1 MALPV
6 ALSLKG
12 CNTGTSYFIAT
23 PQRQHRLPEASQAS
37 CNGRRSN
44 RAILPVVYVHTHN
57 TFGSKTS
64 TSHPVSSGDGLET
77 RLEERDKRPR
87 NRIPVGALHFF
98 YTMGNVQCGAPAYDD
113 DYEVP
118 LDPKFISKKQSSNSL
133 YFPGTKGITS
143 SKEKD
148 AFLTVHLEDQSMKCI
163 LEPKEVN
170 NALMEQAGELIRR
183 ERLEKLA
190 KEDDLPSLLNEDDDG
205 STSGDGSALGEASV
219 TPSEFT
225 FAATEV
231 TSGSAATRPSGN
243 FDKNKRGPK
252 SKFRRDNDQTPRP
265 PKMKGTEFK
274 LTEEL
279 DDEIKNALDSATKGK
294 TPSPLA
300 TARNR
305 LKAMERRN
313 HGARAGCSILAVPC
327 MFMEDFTQTSY
338 VHSAKKYMQALH
350 LQMKPQCP
358 QFYKNHTS
366 VLDLESPMMQAGSRE
381 IPISNGASPPRT
393 KRHGANTWLLDG
405 ASPYS
410 SHGDGIEFG
419 GGPPSSPIRL
429 MVTDSPFMDLAVTGS
444 LGLVNRPRS
453 RPLMSS
459 PPRKQLKSPAHYIVL
474 LNRRSGIPLAVCAL
488 KAASTGPPVVRIY
501 STKRRVFGQR
511 PAASTR
517 KLGLDWSES
526 LPLYTWAEIVTEG
539 KHPDAVKYSI
549 FMASG
554 SDGRFEDTPSYRATH
569 HASGSPVV
577 RMVGRTGT
585 ERDAPH
591 TGCAVI
597 SLSQNEDATGEHG
610 VFFHLSI
617 ARGIDP
623 ALIICFAAFLDEVVE
638 KAMRLRN

>member
-1 MALPV
+1 
-6 ALSLKG
+6 
-12 CNTGTSYFIAT
+12 
-23 PQRQHRLPEASQAS
+23 
-37 CNGRRSN
+37 
-44 RAILPVVYVHTHN
+44 
-57 TFGSKTS
+57 
-64 TSHPVSSGDGLET
+64 
-77 RLEERDKRPR
+77 
-87 NRIPVGALHFF
+87 
-98 YTMGNVQCGAPAYDD
+98 MGNVQCGAPAYDD
-113 DYEVP
+113 EYEVP
-118 LDPKFISKKQSSNSL
+118 LDPKNIFQKQQSSSSM
-133 YFPGTKGITS
+133 YFPRTKGITS
-143 SKEKD
+143 DNGKD
-148 AFLTVHLEDQSMKCI
+148 TFLAVHLEDQSLKCI

-183 ERLEKLA
+183 ERLEKIA
-190 KEDDLPSLLNEDDDG
+190 KEDDIPSLLNEDDNG
-205 STSGDGSALGEASV
+205 STSGNASALGEPSV
-219 TPSEFT
+219 APSEFT

-231 TSGSAATRPSGN
+231 TTGSVATRPAGN
-243 FDKNKRGPK
+243 SDKNNRGSK
-252 SKFRRDNDQTPRP
+252 SRRDDQTPRP
-265 PKMKGTEFK
+265 PKMKGKEFK
-274 LTEEL
+274 VME
-279 DDEIKNALDSATKGK
+279 DFNDEVKNALNSATKGK

-305 LKAMERRN
+305 LKAMERR
-313 HGARAGCSILAVPC
+313 GSRTGCGILAVPC

-338 VHSAKKYMQALH
+338 EHSAKNYMHALH
-350 LQMKPQCP
+350 LQMRPQCP
-358 QFYKNHTS
+358 QFYKNHMST
-366 VLDLESPMMQAGSRE
+366 LDLESPTVQAGSRE
-381 IPISNGASPPRT
+381 IPISNGASPPRS
-393 KRHGANTWLLDG
+393 KRHGADPG
-405 ASPYS
+405 AFGGTTTH
-410 SHGDGIEFG
+410 SHFGDEIDFG

-444 LGLVNRPRS
+444 LGLVSRPRS

-501 STKRRVFGQR
+501 TTKRRVFGQR

-569 HASGSPVV
+569 HASGSPVI
-577 RMVGRTGT
+577 RMVGRT
-585 ERDAPH
+585 ERDAAH

-597 SLSQNEDATGEHG
+597 SLSQDEDATDEHG

>member
-1 MALPV
+1 
-6 ALSLKG
+6 
-12 CNTGTSYFIAT
+12 
-23 PQRQHRLPEASQAS
+23 
-37 CNGRRSN
+37 
-44 RAILPVVYVHTHN
+44 
-57 TFGSKTS
+57 
-64 TSHPVSSGDGLET
+64 
-77 RLEERDKRPR
+77 
-87 NRIPVGALHFF
+87 
-98 YTMGNVQCGAPAYDD
+98 MGNIQCGAPAYDD
-113 DYEVP
+113 EYEVA
-118 LDPKFISKKQSSNSL
+118 LDPKSISKKQSSSSM
-133 YFPGTKGITS
+133 YFSRTNGITS
-143 SKEKD
+143 DKQKD
-148 AFLTVHLEDQSMKCI
+148 GFLTVHLEDQSLKCI

-170 NALMEQAGELIRR
+170 KALMEQARELIRR
-183 ERLEKLA
+183 ERLEEGA
-190 KEDDLPSLLNEDDDG
+190 KEDDIPSLLTEDDDG
-205 STSGDGSALGEASV
+205 STVGDGSALGEASA

-231 TSGSAATRPSGN
+231 TTGSAATRPSAN
-243 FDKNKRGPK
+243 VDKYNRRSK
-252 SKFRRDNDQTPRP
+252 SKSRRDDDQTPRP

-274 LTEEL
+274 LME
-279 DDEIKNALDSATKGK
+279 DFNDEVKDALNSATKGSS
-294 TPSPLA
+294 PSPLA

-305 LKAMERRN
+305 LKVKATERSNGSRT
-313 HGARAGCSILAVPC
+313 GCGILAVPC

-338 VHSAKKYMQALH
+338 AHSAQNYMLALH

-358 QFYKNHTS
+358 QFYKNHMS
-366 VLDLESPMMQAGSRE
+366 IMDLGSPIVQASSRE
-381 IPISNGASPPRT
+381 ISISNGASPPRS
-393 KRHGANTWLLDG
+393 KRHGSDTDALDG
-405 ASPYS
+405 TSPYS
-410 SHGDGIEFG
+410 SFGDDIDFG
-419 GGPPSSPIRL
+419 EGPPSSPIRL
-429 MVTDSPFMDLAVTGS
+429 MVTDSLFMDLAVTGS

-459 PPRKQLKSPAHYIVL
+459 PPRKQLKSPANYIVL

-488 KAASTGPPVVRIY
+488 KAASTVPPVVRIY
-501 STKRRVFGQR
+501 TTKRRVFGQR

-569 HASGSPVV
+569 HASGSPVI
-577 RMVGRTGT
+577 RMVGRT
-585 ERDAPH
+585 ERDAAH

-597 SLSQNEDATGEHG
+597 SLSQDEDATDENG

-623 ALIICFAAFLDEVVE
+623 ALVICFAAFLDEVVE